1 MIEAGIPLNA
11 LSSSLSQGADV
22 SFTELFRQN
31 ECWRSVALTKP
42 RLFRKGHKFYDNL
55 PEMYFLVSGRV
66 RLMVLAP
73 DGSEKSLWYLGDGSC
88 FNETPMFMDGDKNI
102 PSGQG
107 EVRFFHDCSEDC
119 YICTFTRED
128 VHRLGMQHPEL
139 LFNLCKSYSVK
150 VTLLSKNAVSLCM
163 ESQLTRICKFLASRI
178 VPGSE
183 PLRAKR
189 DISYRDMADLLGMH
203 RITLYKVMRQAQERG
218 LFSFD
223 KNSDEI
229 FILKPDEFYKEAHM

>member
-1 MIEAGIPLNA
+1 
-11 LSSSLSQGADV
+11 
-22 SFTELFRQN
+22 
-31 ECWRSVALTKP
+31 
-42 RLFRKGHKFYDNL
+42 
-55 PEMYFLVSGRV
+55 
-66 RLMVLAP
+66 
-73 DGSEKSLWYLGDGSC
+73 
-88 FNETPMFMDGDKNI
+88 
-102 PSGQG
+102 
-107 EVRFFHDCSEDC
+107 
-119 YICTFTRED
+119 
-128 VHRLGMQHPEL
+128 
-139 LFNLCKSYSVK
+139 
-150 VTLLSKNAVSLCM
+150 M

-229 FILKPDEFYKEAHM
+229 FILKPEEFYKEAQL

>member
-1 MIEAGIPLNA
+1 
-11 LSSSLSQGADV
+11 
-22 SFTELFRQN
+22 
-31 ECWRSVALTKP
+31 
-42 RLFRKGHKFYDNL
+42 
-55 PEMYFLVSGRV
+55 
-66 RLMVLAP
+66 
-73 DGSEKSLWYLGDGSC
+73 
-88 FNETPMFMDGDKNI
+88 
-102 PSGQG
+102 
-107 EVRFFHDCSEDC
+107 
-119 YICTFTRED
+119 
-128 VHRLGMQHPEL
+128 
-139 LFNLCKSYSVK
+139 
-150 VTLLSKNAVSLCM
+150 M
-163 ESQLTRICKFLASRI
+163 ESHLTRICKFLASRI

>member
-42 RLFRKGHKFYDNL
+42 RLFRKGHKFYDNQ

-66 RLMVLAP
+66 RLMALAP
-73 DGSEKSLWYLGDGSC
+73 DGSEKTLWYLGDGSC
-88 FNETPMFMDGDKNI
+88 FNETPMLMEDDKHMAF
-102 PSGQG
+102 GQN
-107 EVRFFHDCSEDC
+107 EVRFFHECAEDC
-119 YICTFTRED
+119 YIYTFTRDE
-128 VHRLGMQHPEL
+128 VYRLGMEKPEL
-139 LFNLCKSYSVK
+139 FYNLCKSYSVK
-150 VTLLSKNAVSLCM
+150 VTLLSRNSVSLCI

-178 VPGSE
+178 VPGSN
-183 PLRAKR
+183 PLCAKR
-189 DISYRDMADLLGMH
+189 DISYREMADLLGMH
-203 RITLYKVMRQAQERG
+203 RITLYKVMRQAQSRG

-229 FILKPDEFYKEAHM
+229 FILRQDEFYREARM